1 MNEVSKRAEELFAPI
16 LNENGYEIVEIR
28 FDKQFG
34 EDTLTVFVYKKG
46 GITLEDCEKIN
57 ELLDPVLDE
66 NDLTD
71 GKPYT
76 FNVSS
81 PGLDRPVVTDDDFR
95 RSLDT
100 ELEVIFLKPKG
111 KALKASGTLV
121 AYDDESLTLVSKDNT
136 TVYKRSDIQ
145 TVRPYIKF

>member
-111 KALKASGTLV
+111 KALKVSGTLV
-121 AYDDESLTLVSKDNT
+121 AYDDESLTLVSKDKT

>member
-16 LNENGYEIVEIR
+16 LNENGYEIMEIR

-121 AYDDESLTLVSKDNT
+121 AYDDESLTLVSKDKT

>member
-16 LNENGYEIVEIR
+16 LTENGYEIVEIR

-66 NDLTD
+66 NDITE

-100 ELEVIFLKPKG
+100 ELEVIFHKPKG

-121 AYDDESLTLVSKDNT
+121 SYDDDTLTLVSKDKS
-136 TVYKRSDIQ
+136 TVYKRTDIQ

>member
-16 LNENGYEIVEIR
+16 LNKNGYEIVEIR

-81 PGLDRPVVTDDDFR
+81 PGLDRPVVTDDFR

-100 ELEVIFLKPKG
+100 ELEVLFLKPKG

-121 AYDDESLTLVSKDNT
+121 AYDDESLTLVSKDKT

>member
-121 AYDDESLTLVSKDNT
+121 AYDDESLTLVSKDKT

>member
-1 MNEVSKRAEELFAPI
+1 MNEISKRAEELFAPI

>member
-1 MNEVSKRAEELFAPI
+1 MNEVSKRAEELFASI

-121 AYDDESLTLVSKDNT
+121 AYDDESLTLVSKDKT

>member
-111 KALKASGTLV
+111 TALQASGTLV
-121 AYDDESLTLVSKDNT
+121 AYYDESLTLVSKDQT
-136 TVYKRSDIQ
+136 TVYKR
-145 TVRPYIKF
+145 

>member
-16 LNENGYEIVEIR
+16 LNKNGYEIVEIR

-46 GITLEDCEKIN
+46 GITLDDCEKIN

>member
-81 PGLDRPVVTDDDFR
+81 PGLDRPVVSDDDFR

-121 AYDDESLTLVSKDNT
+121 AYDDESLTLVSKDKT

>member
-16 LNENGYEIVEIR
+16 LNEDGYEIVEIR

-121 AYDDESLTLVSKDNT
+121 AYDDESLTLVSKDKT

>member
-16 LNENGYEIVEIR
+16 LNKNGYEIVEIR

-121 AYDDESLTLVSKDNT
+121 AYDDESLTLVSKDKT